1 MNPPKLLPLT
11 VKVTRYKCPAC
22 SRSHATKQRCAHHIE
37 RCWYATQNKACKTCR
52 HAGFDADSFDGL
64 GRITYQ
70 GTGPTCD
77 VGVDLPDG
85 EAYPLRDCEK
95 WFPADWVDMGEEF
108 DEADHELP
116 RYKSCPD
123 CGADLGT
130 CSCGGD

>member
-37 RCWYATQNKACKTCR
+37 RCWYAPQNKACKTCR
-52 HAGFDADSFDGL
+52 HATSLPAAPGTEPL
-64 GRITYQ
+64 GYRPACAI
-70 GTGPTCD
+70 
-77 VGVDLPDG
+77 GVQLPAG
-85 EAYPLRDCEK
+85 EAYPARDCPE
-95 WFPADWVDMGEEF
+95 WFPADWVDMGDDF
-108 DEADHELP
+108 DDADHELP

-130 CSCGGD
+130 CGCGGD